1 MSTIGAVADAL
12 ETTLENISGLKVFSE
27 AEDIATPPWAIINHP
42 STEFD
47 ESMQRGLDLINFEV
61 FIVVQR
67 SNLRTALDNLQEYT
81 TGSGSKS
88 LRQVIFNNST
98 LGLSDTTARAVRIGS
113 ADNVNLNGVDCLG
126 ATMEVQ
132 VYTKGSA

>member
-27 AEDIATPPWAIINHP
+27 AEDIATPPCAIINHS